1 MYRYIDNIVY
11 VLAIELVRRTDVIV
25 FIFKSN

>member
-11 VLAIELVRRTDVIV
+11 VLAIELIRRTDVIV